1 MIALSKVM
9 DLVRGLLDAETTVN
23 QLEAQLSAAKEK
35 ARVLRE
41 ETIPGVMQELG
52 LLRFTLETGQEITIK
67 QEVYASLPEDNKEE
81 AFTWLEEHNFGGLI
95 KTLVITEMGKGLLT
109 DARELTVELQKRGLT
124 TDLTRMVHPQT
135 LKAFLREQ
143 IAAAKTIP
151 LDLFGARPVWTTK
164 LK

>member
-23 QLEAQLSAAKEK
+23 QLEAQLSTAKEK

-95 KTLVITEMGKGLLT
+95 KTLVITEMGKGLID